1 MSRSIGQMKVWE
13 AGDDAYNASLDSYF
27 SKQQQAL
34 KPRWIVSPETAEQV
48 SFIVWLM
55 SRSLDLG
62 VGSKYAIRSGGYA
75 SWAGASNID
84 GGIVI
89 DMRALNSVD
98 VHRDTSTV
106 SVGADATWDEVY
118 AKLRPLGLS
127 VNRGKGAGVGV
138 AGLTLGGGI
147 SYFSPRYGWTCD
159 AVTRFQIVLA
169 DTSIV
174 EVDSE
179 SDPGLFQALKGGSNN
194 FGVVTRIDFRTFE
207 QGRIWLSLIAYPRF
221 ELVVALLVKIASA
234 EAYDEYASMTV
245 DFSYSQARRVT
256 VHPPAIISCA
266 LGYTKVVESPP
277 ECYRGFLQDLNLYSQ
292 TTCILGDMS
301 TLADIPRRNAVNHAR
316 TIHRVC
322 TLVLTKPA
330 IQVAHTAWLGS
341 LRIIAQVPNIIWLL
355 TLEPLPPQIYARHAE
370 ENALGLTDRNN
381 KSLVLVHLSVSWPGP
396 SDDTLVDEAAHGL
409 MDAIELEAR
418 RLGVLDP
425 YIHMNYADRDQS
437 PIASYGA
444 DSLRQLREVRD
455 RVDPRGLFKKMVP
468 GGFKID
474 E

>member
-55 SRSLDLG
+55 SRSLDWG

-106 SVGADATWDEVY
+106 SVGAGATWDEVY
-118 AKLRPLGLS
+118 AKLGPLGLS
-127 VNRGKGAGVGV
+127 VNGGTAAGVGV

-147 SYFSPRYGWTCD
+147 SFFSPRYGWTCD

-194 FGVVTRIDFRTFE
+194 FGVVTRINFRTFE
-207 QGRIWLSLIAYPRF
+207 QGPIWLLLIGYPLF
-221 ELVVALLVKIASA
+221 AHVVALLVKIASA
-234 EAYDEYASMTV
+234 DACDEYASMSV
-245 DFSYSQARRVT
+245 NFSYRHASGEFPSRV
-256 VHPPAIISCA
+256 VALSCV
-266 LGYTKVVESPP
+266 LVYTKVAESLP
-277 ECYRGFLQDLNLYSQ
+277 ECYRGVLQALNPLSSTAWIQ
-292 TTCILGDMS
+292 ADMK

-330 IQVAHTAWLGS
+330 FLIARNAWFDS
-341 LRIIAQVPNIIWLL
+341 VEIIAHVPNIIWLL
-355 TLEPLPPQIYARHAE
+355 NLEPLPPQIYARHAE

-381 KSLVLVHLSVSWPGP
+381 KSLLLVHLTVSWSEP
-396 SDDTLVDEAAHGL
+396 SDDTFVNETAHSL
-409 MDAIELEAR
+409 MDAIEREAR

-425 YIHMNYADRDQS
+425 YIHMNHADRDQS
-437 PIASYGA
+437 PITSYGA
-444 DSLRQLREVRD
+444 DSLRRLREVRD